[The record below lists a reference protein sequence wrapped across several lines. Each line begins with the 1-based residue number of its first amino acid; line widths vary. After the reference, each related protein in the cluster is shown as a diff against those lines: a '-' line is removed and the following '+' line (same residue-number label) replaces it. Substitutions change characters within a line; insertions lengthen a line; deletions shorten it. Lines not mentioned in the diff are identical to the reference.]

1 MQTSN
6 INQIRNILLSYYYK
20 EQRRKVILDFRNR
33 LKITLILKYF
43 VVGINFIFG
52 ISGKQEN

>member
-1 MQTSN
+1 MQSSN
-6 INQIRNILLSYYYK
+6 LNQIRNILFSIYYK
-20 EQRRKVILDFRNR
+20 EERRKVILDSRNR

-43 VVGINFIFG
+43 WVGNNFIFG